1 MKKNLL
7 ILSSLLFIGFTVA
20 AQCIVNPVNVLP
32 HNIGNKIYGVVKEAK
47 TWTAARAC
55 AVQFMGKLAIVENQR
70 DQDSIFAILNRSG
83 IVNSSTTA
91 PDGGRAAYAWLG
103 GNDKAAEGTWIWDSY
118 AGGTGQFWLGARTG
132 SVVGG
137 LYN

>member
-20 AQCIVNPVNVLP
+20 AQCIV
-32 HNIGNKIYGVVKEAK
+32 
-47 TWTAARAC
+47 
-55 AVQFMGKLAIVENQR
+55 ENQR

-83 IVNSSTTA
+83 IANSSTTA

-132 SVVGG
+132 SVVG